1 MDRFPP
7 GSAVT
12 ALRGKAIFDWDV
24 VIIGGGP
31 AGIAA
36 GLYLGRAKYRTL
48 LIEAEGFGGKIRDV
62 AWIENYPGFPEG
74 ISGAKLANVML
85 EQAEKYGL
93 VTESGKVEGIELF
106 SESRWVSCSDGR
118 GYTTSVIIIAGGSR
132 HKKLNVTGEAELTGC
147 GVFNCGFCD
156 GGRYADKIVAVCGGG
171 DSGLTEALYMSK
183 IAAEVILLEA
193 LPRLTATA
201 ILQER
206 ARAAE
211 NIKIRTCVIV
221 QRILGKEKVEG
232 LTIVDNQI
240 KKEETISVDGVLVLI
255 GFEPATEYLSGI
267 VPLDSQG
274 QVIVNEKM
282 QTKYPYILAA
292 GDIRSGS
299 PCQVASA
306 VGDGVAAAVSA
317 IRYLQGHAG

>member
-1 MDRFPP
+1 M
-7 GSAVT
+7 
-12 ALRGKAIFDWDV
+12 FDWDA

-36 GLYLGRAKYRTL
+36 GIYLGRAKYRTL

-74 ISGAKLANVML
+74 ISGARLANAML

-93 VTESGKVEGIELF
+93 VTESGKVTGIELF

-132 HKKLNVTGEAELTGC
+132 HKKLNVPGEMELMGR

-156 GGRYADKIVAVCGGG
+156 GGRYAGKVVAVCGGG
-171 DSGLTEALYMSK
+171 DSGLTEALYMSN
-183 IAAEVILLEA
+183 IAAEVIVLET
-193 LPRLTATA
+193 LSRLTATA

-206 ARAAE
+206 VRANEKIKVRTGVAIQ
-211 NIKIRTCVIV
+211 NII
-221 QRILGKEKVEG
+221 GKEKVEG
-232 LTIVDNQI
+232 LIILDSQTRNEEMIV
-240 KKEETISVDGVLVLI
+240 VDGVLVQI
-255 GFEPATEYLSGI
+255 GFEPATEYLEGI
-267 VPLDSQG
+267 VPLDSRG

-282 QTKYPYILAA
+282 QTEYPYMLAA

-306 VGDGVAAAVSA
+306 VGDGVTAAVSA
-317 IRYLQGHAG
+317 IRYLQGQAG

>member
-1 MDRFPP
+1 M
-7 GSAVT
+7 
-12 ALRGKAIFDWDV
+12 FDWDV

-74 ISGAKLANVML
+74 IAGAKLANAML

-93 VTESGKVEGIELF
+93 VTESGRVERIELF

-132 HKKLNVTGEAELTGC
+132 HRKLNVPGEAELTGL

-156 GGRYADKIVAVCGGG
+156 GGRYAGKVVAVCGGG

-183 IAAEVILLEA
+183 IAAEVIVLEA

-206 ARAAE
+206 ARANE
-211 NIKIRTCVIV
+211 KIKVRTGVAV
-221 QRILGKEKVEG
+221 QSILGKEKVEG
-232 LTIVDNQI
+232 VTILDSQTRR
-240 KKEETISVDGVLVLI
+240 EETIAVDGVLVQI
-255 GFEPATEYLSGI
+255 GFEPATEYLAGVI
-267 VPLDSQG
+267 PLDSRG

-282 QTKYPYILAA
+282 QTCYPYLLAA

-299 PCQVASA
+299 PCQIASA
-306 VGDGVAAAVSA
+306 VGDGVTAAVSA
-317 IRYLQGHAG
+317 IRYLQGQEG